1 MENISIHWK
10 DENNRN
16 NQEHH
21 FLLPSPNCRALI
33 IGESGCGKTNL
44 LLRMLLMDKWLDY
57 NNLFVYGK
65 SLHQPEYKLIK
76 SGFDK
81 GYSKNEVLELLG
93 KGRGDID
100 SFIRNLPKKNKKSKY
115 KVEYYE
121 DSSEILDPKD
131 VNNNNKNLFVFDD
144 IMNDSNQSKA
154 EDYYTRGRHNNTSSI
169 YISQNYFKL
178 PRQTIRSNANVFILF
193 SLPKKDIIH
202 IYNDFISKDM
212 DWEEFR
218 EFCNTVWKE
227 PFGYVVINKNL
238 PPTEGKYQANF
249 NQIYIPK
256 TFFPLK

>member
-1 MENISIHWK
+1 MIQIK
-10 DENNRN
+10 
-16 NQEHH
+16 
-21 FLLPSPNCRALI
+21 
-33 IGESGCGKTNL
+33 
-44 LLRMLLMDKWLDY
+44 
-57 NNLFVYGK
+57 V
-65 SLHQPEYKLIK
+65 KLKI
-76 SGFDK
+76 
-81 GYSKNEVLELLG
+81 N
-93 KGRGDID
+93 
-100 SFIRNLPKKNKKSKY
+100 
-115 KVEYYE
+115 
-121 DSSEILDPKD
+121 
-131 VNNNNKNLFVFDD
+131 
-144 IMNDSNQSKA
+144 
-154 EDYYTRGRHNNTSSI
+154 TRGRHNNTSSI

-256 TFFPLK
+256 KFFPLK